1 MLKSVSTIS
10 LAAAIVF
17 AASLGASA
25 AGKLDMIKTRGSI
38 IVGIDFAHPP
48 FGAINEKAEQVG
60 SDLEAAQLLAKD
72 LGVKL
77 ETVNVS
83 GPNRIPFLV
92 TNKVDIVL
100 ASISIT
106 DERKKVIDISEPYG
120 VVPLNVAGPAIEKI
134 RSAADLEGKAVA
146 VASGVTADIE
156 LVRVTKGVPNV
167 TIVRYA
173 DEATTKTAILTGQQK
188 YLASTLSDLAV
199 IKDQN
204 KGLDLDFKFTM
215 KTYPMGVGVRK
226 GEPELLE
233 WVNGWV
239 RDNIQNGKLNT
250 IFVKWYGQP
259 LPADMIHFE

>member
-1 MLKSVSTIS
+1 MRRRIL
-10 LAAAIVF
+10 LAGF
-17 AASLGASA
+17 ATALLATALPAHA
-25 AGKLDMIKTRGSI
+25 AGRLDAIRKRGSL

-48 FGAINEKAEQVG
+48 FGAIDEKGEQVG
-60 SDLEAAQLLAKD
+60 SDLDTARLLAQD

-77 ETVNVS
+77 EIVNVS
-83 GPNRIPFLV
+83 GPNRIPFLIG
-92 TNKVDIVL
+92 NKVDLVV
-100 ASISIT
+100 ASMSIT
-106 DERKKVIDISEPYG
+106 EERKKVIDISDPYG
-120 VVPLNVAGPAIEKI
+120 VVPLNISGPAGDGVRK
-134 RSAADLEGKAVA
+134 AADLASKAVA

-156 LVRVTKGVPNV
+156 LVRATKGVPNV

-204 KGLDLDFKFTM
+204 KGLNLELKFTM

-233 WVNGWV
+233 WTNGWV
-239 RDNIQNGKLNT
+239 RRRLADGKLNA
-250 IFVKWYGQP
+250 IFAKWYHQP
-259 LPADMIHFE
+259 LPADMTHFE